1 MVCGIGEFL
10 VNPRHEDT
18 TFSFGIDRKIH
29 IRELWSIIVS
39 DGGGTVEVNERRTL
53 DSNLA
58 IIERKP

>member
-1 MVCGIGEFL
+1 M
-10 VNPRHEDT
+10 NPRHEDT

-29 IRELWSIIVS
+29 IWELWAIMVN
-39 DGGGTVEVNERRTL
+39 DGGGAGEVNERRTL